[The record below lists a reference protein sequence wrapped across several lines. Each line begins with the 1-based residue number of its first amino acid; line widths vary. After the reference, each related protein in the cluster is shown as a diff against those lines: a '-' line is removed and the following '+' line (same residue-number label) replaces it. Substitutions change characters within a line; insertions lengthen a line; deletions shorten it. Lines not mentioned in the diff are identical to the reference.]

1 MRQTKGKIKM
11 CGKKELQ
18 TEVRVIHGLS
28 SAESAVHERLV
39 MLPCP
44 WCGCTEV
51 SIEVSEIGSVLQY
64 SAHAHCAEC
73 YAGPPDGSGVVD
85 SVIEAKKLALNAWN
99 DREI

>member
-1 MRQTKGKIKM
+1 M
-11 CGKKELQ
+11 CDKTELQ
-18 TEVRVIHGLS
+18 TEASAMHGLS

-99 DREI
+99 DRAM